1 MMHEDFRDAGYKVF
15 GLYGADKNGFCLC
28 GNPGCK
34 AVLKHPIASCWQHT
48 PEWSDE
54 QWEVGHQMGQFKT
67 GYGVLAKGLLVVDV
81 DARNG
86 GVKSYEKLLE
96 MVPEI
101 SGAGLIVE
109 TGSGG
114 GSKHLYFQVDEKSAL
129 LFHLDGLN
137 GIDFKSGS
145 SFVVGPGS
153 IHASGNRYEAVVGT
167 PHDITDAPPAL
178 LELLKKPD
186 KHRAEHNGVSIDV
199 SEQDIAEMLSFI
211 NPDCDHEA
219 WYRIG
224 MAVHHATGGAG
235 FPLWDSWSNGGT
247 KYPGRSALE
256 RRWHSF
262 GKSANP
268 VTLGTLMHYA
278 EQAGWESSVTF
289 TPTVQYDE
297 PEPVDG
303 LPFSLE
309 GVDLL
314 RPPGFVGDV
323 CKWINAQC
331 RYPRESLAA
340 GAALVAV
347 GNVAGLRYTDDID
360 GVTANLFA
368 FCVAGSGCH
377 AAGHKIMMSN
387 GELKR
392 VEDIRVGER
401 LMGPDS
407 KPRRVRAL
415 ARGREKMV
423 KITPIKGDPFVV
435 NAGHIMHLQ
444 KTGGTERI
452 NITVK
457 DWMEKSVKFK
467 SKWKIVRSSVDFD
480 VARLPIGA
488 YTVGALLGDGNTT
501 NKIQLTGMDEEVHN
515 RFIFECSASIPGI
528 GFKKHQNQHP
538 NKSWHT
544 VLTMGRTGRKYKKN
558 EAPHLKLFS
567 EIGLYGVG
575 CRDKKIPDA
584 YLRSSRADRLEL
596 LAGLVDT
603 DGSNNNC
610 GGYDFI
616 SKSQQLAEDIVYLSR
631 SLGLSAVKKEC
642 VKKWQNG
649 SGTYYRVSITG
660 DCSMVPVLLERK
672 RQGIRLINKNPLVCG
687 FSCEELP
694 DGDYYGFSL
703 DGDHLY
709 LDGQFIIHHNTGKEA
724 VQQAVAEIHRAAGIH
739 LATHGAIKS
748 EQEVIRNL
756 IRNQAA
762 LYVIDEIGIFL
773 QKVSN
778 AQQRGGAA
786 YLDGV
791 IGILMSAYSKAD
803 GFMLL
808 TGDTKDDVRRT
819 LMQELAQCKRT
830 VAEFS
835 DDTGSASRRIPQ
847 LERALTHIDNGLE
860 RPFLSLIGFTTP
872 VTFDGLVTH
881 EQATNGFIGRSLL
894 INERET
900 NPRARR
906 GFRKAVMPDPMRHAL
921 AQLYSGGAYDSE
933 AMRVEHYADREKVV
947 TDPQA
952 ANMLN
957 KVLDWIE
964 DHAEMHKE
972 RTGLEAV
979 VRRGYEIMAKI
990 SLILAAPGGIRT
1002 AEHVRWAF
1010 AMVRRDIEE
1019 KTRLAYANENQ
1030 RAAPDSALMARVL
1043 NLIDKDHGETVA
1055 VIANRVHKP
1064 KAEVEM
1070 LLQKMADS
1078 SLVKRQ
1084 EVRHPVNG
1092 KTSEK
1097 WFGL

>member
-1 MMHEDFRDAGYKVF
+1 MMHEEFRDAGYKVF

-86 GVKSYEKLLE
+86 GVKSYEKLLG

-129 LFHLDGLN
+129 LFHLDGLS

-153 IHASGNRYEAVVGT
+153 LHASGNKYTAVVGT
-167 PHDITDAPPAL
+167 PHDITEAPPAL

-186 KHRAEHNGVSIDV
+186 KHRAEYNGVSIDV

-235 FPLWDSWSNGGT
+235 FHLWDSWSNGGT

-278 EQAGWESSVTF
+278 EHAGWESSVTF

-368 FCVAGSGCH
+368 FCVAGSG
-377 AAGHKIMMSN
+377 
-387 GELKR
+387 
-392 VEDIRVGER
+392 
-401 LMGPDS
+401 
-407 KPRRVRAL
+407 
-415 ARGREKMV
+415 
-423 KITPIKGDPFVV
+423 
-435 NAGHIMHLQ
+435 
-444 KTGGTERI
+444 
-452 NITVK
+452 
-457 DWMEKSVKFK
+457 
-467 SKWKIVRSSVDFD
+467 
-480 VARLPIGA
+480 
-488 YTVGALLGDGNTT
+488 
-501 NKIQLTGMDEEVHN
+501 
-515 RFIFECSASIPGI
+515 
-528 GFKKHQNQHP
+528 
-538 NKSWHT
+538 
-544 VLTMGRTGRKYKKN
+544 
-558 EAPHLKLFS
+558 
-567 EIGLYGVG
+567 
-575 CRDKKIPDA
+575 
-584 YLRSSRADRLEL
+584 
-596 LAGLVDT
+596 
-603 DGSNNNC
+603 
-610 GGYDFI
+610 
-616 SKSQQLAEDIVYLSR
+616 
-631 SLGLSAVKKEC
+631 
-642 VKKWQNG
+642 
-649 SGTYYRVSITG
+649 
-660 DCSMVPVLLERK
+660 
-672 RQGIRLINKNPLVCG
+672 
-687 FSCEELP
+687 
-694 DGDYYGFSL
+694 
-703 DGDHLY
+703 
-709 LDGQFIIHHNTGKEA
+709 TGKEA

-791 IGILMSAYSKAD
+791 IGVLMSAYSKAD

-819 LMQELAQCKRT
+819 LLQELVQCRKIINEG
-830 VAEFS
+830 ADEN
-835 DDTGSASRRIPQ
+835 GSCARRVPQ
-847 LERALTHIDNGLE
+847 LERALGHIDNGLE

-906 GFRKAVMPDPMRHAL
+906 GFRKTAMADPMRHAL

-952 ANMLN
+952 VTMLS

-1030 RAAPDSALMARVL
+1030 KAAPDSALMARVL

-1055 VIANRVHKP
+1055 VICNRIRKQ
-1064 KAEVEM
+1064 KTEIES
-1070 LLQKMADS
+1070 LLTKMADS
-1078 SLVKRQ
+1078 GLVKKQ
-1084 EVRHPVNG
+1084 DIQHPVNG
-1092 KTSEK
+1092 KSSEK
-1097 WFGL
+1097 WFAV